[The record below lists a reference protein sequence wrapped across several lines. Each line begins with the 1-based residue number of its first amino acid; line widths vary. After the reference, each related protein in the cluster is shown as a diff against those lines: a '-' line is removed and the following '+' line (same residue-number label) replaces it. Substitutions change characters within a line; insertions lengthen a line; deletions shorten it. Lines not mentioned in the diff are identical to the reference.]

1 VEIALV
7 VVRPLLAV
15 VFAVAAF
22 AKLTDRAGS
31 RQAIVDFG
39 APRALASPGALLLPL
54 AELAVAVALIPRATA
69 WWGALGALA
78 LLLLFS
84 AAIAINLARG
94 RKPDCRCFGQLSSSP
109 VGRTTLARNG
119 ALAALAGFVVA
130 AGPDD
135 PGRSAVAWLGDLTA
149 AELTGVVGALLA
161 LALLLIG
168 AVLLINLARQNGRVL
183 LRIEALERRLEG
195 GLATAAEP
203 ASAPPAGLPVGEPAP
218 GFQLSGLYG
227 ETLTLDAL
235 RAAGNPVL
243 LVFADPN
250 CVPCNALV
258 PEISGWQRAY
268 APQLTIAFVTRGS
281 PEENRAKAT
290 EHGLRNVLL
299 QKDREVA
306 EAYREE
312 GTPSAVVVRPDGTIG
327 SPLAAGPE
335 AIRAL
340 VARTLQGPEATA
352 AAPAPAAPSA
362 GSGGSGN
369 GSGPTPTPRAG
380 PKMGEPAP
388 VLRLPDLRG
397 RTVNLTGYRGSKTL
411 VLFWN
416 PGCGFCQQML
426 DDLKAWEAGP
436 PNGAPKLLV
445 VSAGTVEENE
455 GMGLRSPL
463 LLDENFTVGSAFGAS
478 GTPMAV
484 LVDEEGRIASDV
496 VAGGPAVM
504 ALARGETP
512 QSAQTPT
519 AVGDPAP
526 PLRLPDLGGNP
537 VDLADFRGRKTLLLF
552 WNPGCGFCQQMLED
566 LKAWEADRPEDAPE
580 TLVVSTGT
588 VEANKALGL
597 RSAVLLDEN
606 SAVAHAFS
614 ASGTPMAVLVDEQGR
629 IASDVAAGATAV
641 LALARGDE
649 PSRLADV
656 AG

>member
-7 VVRPLLAV
+7 VVRLLLAA
-15 VFAVAAF
+15 VFAVAAL
-22 AKLTDRAGS
+22 AKLADRAGS

-54 AELAVAVALIPRATA
+54 AELSVAVALIPRATA

-84 AAIAINLARG
+84 AAIATNLARG

-109 VGRTTLARNG
+109 VGWMTLARNG

-130 AGPDD
+130 GGPDD

-149 AELTGVVGALLA
+149 VQLAGVIGAALA

-168 AVLLINLARQNGRVL
+168 AALLVNLARQNGRLL
-183 LRIEALERRLEG
+183 LRIEALEKRLEG
-195 GLATAAEP
+195 G
-203 ASAPPAGLPVGEPAP
+203 SAPAAPMAAAGLPIGEPAP
-218 GFQLSGLYG
+218 PFQLSGLYG

-250 CVPCNALV
+250 CAPCNSLV
-258 PEISGWQRAY
+258 PEISDWQRAY
-268 APQLTIAFVTRGS
+268 APQLTIAFITRGR
-281 PEENRAKAT
+281 PEENRAKST

-299 QKDREVA
+299 QRDREVA
-306 EAYREE
+306 EAYKEE
-312 GTPSAVVVRPDGTIG
+312 GTPCAVVVRPDGTIG

-340 VARTLQGPEATA
+340 VARTLQSPQAAASTPA
-352 AAPAPAAPSA
+352 AAPPLAQPER
-362 GSGGSGN
+362 GEN
-369 GSGPTPTPRAG
+369 GSGPTQAPLARPTI
-380 PKMGEPAP
+380 GEPAP
-388 VLRLPDLRG
+388 ELRLPDLHG
-397 RTVNLTGYRGSKTL
+397 RTINLTGYRGAKAL

-426 DDLKAWEAGP
+426 DDLKAWEADP

-455 GMGLRSPL
+455 GMRLRSPV

-512 QSAQTPT
+512 QAAQTPT
-519 AVGDPAP
+519 ALGDPAP
-526 PLRLPDLGGNP
+526 PLQLPDLAGHP

-552 WNPGCGFCQQMLED
+552 WNPGCGFCQEMLDD

-588 VEANKALGL
+588 VEANEALGL
-597 RSAVLLDEN
+597 RSTVLLDEN
-606 SAVAHAFS
+606 SAAAHTFS

-629 IASDVAAGATAV
+629 IASDVAAGAAAV

-656 AG
+656 SG

>member
-7 VVRPLLAV
+7 VVRLLLAA
-15 VFAVAAF
+15 VFAVAAL
-22 AKLTDRAGS
+22 AKLADRAGS

-39 APRALASPGALLLPL
+39 LPRALAAPAAVALPL
-54 AELAVAVALIPRATA
+54 AELSVTVALIPRVTA

-109 VGRTTLARNG
+109 VGWMTLARNG

-130 AGPDD
+130 GGPDD

-149 AELTGVVGALLA
+149 VQLAGVIGAALA
-161 LALLLIG
+161 LALLAVG
-168 AVLLINLARQNGRVL
+168 AVLLVNLARQNGRLL
-183 LRIEALERRLEG
+183 LRIEALEARVSG
-195 GLATAAEP
+195 VAPAAESAP
-203 ASAPPAGLPVGEPAP
+203 APPAGLPVGEPAP

-250 CVPCNALV
+250 CAPCNSLV

-268 APQLTIAFVTRGS
+268 APQLTIAFITRGS
-281 PEENRAKAT
+281 PEENRAKST

-299 QKDREVA
+299 QRDREVA
-306 EAYREE
+306 ETYKEE
-312 GTPSAVVVRPDGTIG
+312 GTPCAVVVRPDGTIG

-340 VARTLQGPEATA
+340 VARTLQSPEAAASTPA
-352 AAPAPAAPSA
+352 AAPPAASE
-362 GSGGSGN
+362 N
-369 GSGPTPTPRAG
+369 GSAPRPTPPAG
-380 PKMGEPAP
+380 PKVGEPAP
-388 VLRLPDLRG
+388 ELRLPDLRG
-397 RTVNLTGYRGSKTL
+397 RTINLTGYRGAKAL

-426 DDLKAWEAGP
+426 DDLKAWEDDP

-526 PLRLPDLGGNP
+526 PLQLPDLAGNP

-552 WNPGCGFCQQMLED
+552 WNPGCGFCQEMLDD
-566 LKAWEADRPEDAPE
+566 LKAWEADRPEDASE

-588 VEANKALGL
+588 VEANAALGL
-597 RSAVLLDEN
+597 RSTVLLDEN
-606 SAVAHAFS
+606 SAAAHAFS
-614 ASGTPMAVLVDEQGR
+614 ASGTPMAVLVDDQGR
-629 IASDVAAGATAV
+629 IASDVAAGAAAV
-641 LALARGDE
+641 FALARGDE

-656 AG
+656 SG